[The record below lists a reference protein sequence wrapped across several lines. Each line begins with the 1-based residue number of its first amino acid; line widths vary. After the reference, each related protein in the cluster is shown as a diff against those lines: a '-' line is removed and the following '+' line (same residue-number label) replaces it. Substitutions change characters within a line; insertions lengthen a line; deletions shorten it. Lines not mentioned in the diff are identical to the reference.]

1 VAEVALIQQ
10 DYDNAARVYRLAV
23 ADAVGEAGS
32 HKSTW
37 KQACRLMKKLQPS
50 EGQRAAVRTAFKH
63 LADCDEMLD
72 DGSR

>member
-1 VAEVALIQQ
+1 
-10 DYDNAARVYRLAV
+10 
-23 ADAVGEAGS
+23 
-32 HKSTW
+32 
-37 KQACRLMKKLQPS
+37 MKKLQPS